1 VVLLALPLALHE
13 ARALFLRDGRAL
25 NASLAGTAR
34 LHLVL
39 GALIALGVAL
49 G

>member
-1 VVLLALPLALHE
+1 VLLALPLALHE
-13 ARALFLRDGRAL
+13 TRALFRRDGRAL

-39 GALIALGVAL
+39 GLLIALGANL
-49 G
+49 D